1 MSGRVFGVGWF
12 IDAVFICR
20 LLSAKI
26 ADEERALD
34 LCRTKARQ
42 KKLPM
47 EVIDAEFQWW
57 VGNYYDLGCGVLTGG
72 LQGPT

>member
-1 MSGRVFGVGWF
+1 MSDWVFRLDSLFTPHWN
-12 IDAVFICR
+12 CR

-47 EVIDAEFQWW
+47 EVIDAEFQW
-57 VGNYYDLGCGVLTGG
+57 
-72 LQGPT
+72 